1 MKKSANLKKRLEE
14 LRDEPE
20 ATVEVVLQLDAAL
33 YRTLKKL
40 AAQERLSLE
49 AYIARSTQYQH
60 RNGCRRRSRGGRDR
74 DSCLNP

>member
-49 AYIARSTQYQH
+49 AYIARILSTSIET
-60 RNGCRRRSRGGRDR
+60 GAGEEAGEGGIEIFA
-74 DSCLNP
+74 